1 MANIR
6 LRTTSGQPLR
16 AEFTA
21 LEAAVLAH
29 AANYCDVNDYFT
41 GVPSSNEERYR
52 RNETEYFVSEKT
64 ESKINVSV
72 QTGKNG
78 GKLLQAIIVNKSDN
92 SNNNNNN
99 NKNMET
105 TNVNERVNAAET
117 AASANNAN
125 GANNMVNQLL
135 QGMMEAAYND
145 GFKKAAAAASDKEA
159 ELMREIEDLKNRP
172 SGAGTIIRINING
185 KEETRETEKVYHDKF
200 ASICEKIAS
209 GENIYLWGPAG
220 TGKNVIAEQVAETL
234 ELENYYYNTLYT
246 KYDVTGFMDANGNF
260 VKTVMYD
267 FLKSEKPALLF
278 FDEMDNSQAEAMIPV
293 NDLLASGKMTFANGE
308 TLYLNKDKHIIA
320 AGNTDGRGATE
331 EYNGRYKMDEST
343 RSRFWFMK
351 IDYCRKIEEAIVG
364 NSREILVFVE
374 KLRTA
379 CEQTGIKIILGYRE
393 IVRLKKYENED
404 KEDVINGAILKGL
417 DKNAVRELQNVLP
430 YDGGG
435 WLDAFKNIL

>member
-16 AEFTA
+16 SEYTA
-21 LEAAVLAH
+21 LEAAVLVH
-29 AANYCDVNDYFT
+29 AANFCDVNDYFS

-52 RNETEYFVSEKT
+52 RNETEYFVNEKT
-64 ESKINVSV
+64 ENKITVCV

-78 GKLLQAIIVNKSDN
+78 GKLLQAIIVKKSD
-92 SNNNNNN
+92 NNNNNN

-117 AASANNAN
+117 SASTN
-125 GANNMVNQLL
+125 GTNNMVNQLL

-145 GFKKAAAAASDKEA
+145 GYNKATAAASDKEA

-172 SGAGTIIRINING
+172 SGAGTVININING
-185 KEETRETEKVYHDKF
+185 REETRETEKVYHDKF
-200 ASICEKIAS
+200 ASICEKIAN

-234 ELENYYYNTLYT
+234 GLENYYYNTLYT

-260 VKTVMYD
+260 VRTVMYN

-278 FDEMDNSQAEAMIPV
+278 FDEMDNSQAEAMIAV

-343 RSRFWFMK
+343 RSRFWFVK
-351 IDYCRKIEEAIVG
+351 IDYCRKIEESIVG
-364 NSREILVFVE
+364 NSTEILEFVD

-379 CEQTGIKIILGYRE
+379 CEQTGIKLILGYRE

-417 DKNAVRELQNVLP
+417 DKNAVRELQNVLQ
-430 YDGGG
+430 YDGGF
-435 WLDAFKNIL
+435 WLDAFHNI